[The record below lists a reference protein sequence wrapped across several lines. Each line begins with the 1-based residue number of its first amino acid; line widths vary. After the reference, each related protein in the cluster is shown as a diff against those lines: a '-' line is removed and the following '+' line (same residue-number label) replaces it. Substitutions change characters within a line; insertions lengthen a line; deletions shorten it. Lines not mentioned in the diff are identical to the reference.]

1 MKKEI
6 KKSLKNK
13 YFILACTYGIIIAIL
28 HCCQRIP
35 EYNDMISEFIQSSS
49 SSDIKYNPHA
59 PITNAFT
66 LWIGCDSES
75 KYTKIFYFLFPIVA
89 TLPYCWSYCS
99 DLKNGYADK
108 AIREFGKFK
117 YHLYKYISVFVSS
130 GLTMTIPLLFD
141 FLIILFFV
149 PSIFPDS
156 IYDIYYGIFSNNFM
170 ADTFYGQPF
179 LYVLTFIILGFIF
192 CGLFGCLGY
201 TVSTII
207 KSRIVSIVIPSAIL
221 FLIEYIKNIIVKNNP
236 INNTEFSPL
245 SFLCPFKSYT
255 TNWIVIISEIAVIF
269 LITFY
274 LSVIKYKIFDC
285 KKDNNISCTD
295 SF

>member
-6 KKSLKNK
+6 KKALANK

-28 HCCQRIP
+28 HCYQRIP
-35 EYNDMISEFIQSSS
+35 EYNDMINTFIYNNS
-49 SSDIKYNPHA
+49 SSDIEYNPHI

-66 LWIGCDSES
+66 MWIGFDSES
-75 KYTKIFYFLFPIVA
+75 KYTKIFYFLFPLVSV
-89 TLPYCWSYCS
+89 LPYCWSYCS
-99 DLKNGYADK
+99 EQKSGYADK
-108 AIREFGKFK
+108 AIIELGKSK
-117 YHLYKYISVFVSS
+117 YHFYKYISVFVSS
-130 GLTMTIPLLFD
+130 GLTMAIPLLFD

-149 PSIFPDS
+149 PAIFPDS

-170 ADTFYGQPF
+170 ADIFYVQPF

-201 TVSTII
+201 AISTII
-207 KSRIVSIVIPSAIL
+207 KSRIVSIVTPTAIL

-236 INNTEFSPL
+236 VNNTEFSPL
-245 SFLCPFKSYT
+245 SFLCPFKSYS
-255 TNWIVIISEIAVIF
+255 TNWILIISEIIALF

-274 LSVIKYKIFDC
+274 LSVIKYKIFDY
-285 KKDNNISCTD
+285 KKYNNISLTN